1 MILNQRF
8 LSLLFSA
15 LAKKP
20 GWRHWRRDV
29 SKGILFAL
37 GVVFIA
43 VSGVVALV
51 ELLGPAPGFLI
62 SGVALILAALAFPF
76 VIRIRQYFR
85 PKSNPVTQNA
95 LADFVTK
102 DPQTTLILA
111 LSAGFLVAEAINKK
125 HSN

>member
-8 LSLLFSA
+8 LTILFSA
-15 LAKKP
+15 LAKNP
-20 GWRHWRRDV
+20 GWAHWRRDV

-76 VIRIRQYFR
+76 VNRIRQYFR